1 MDFALNRILA
11 VPNWSF
17 YDPKLCDLAR
27 GILAAEQVQ
36 VHYCQGDVDHQRSVI
51 AFSGQQADVFRS
63 MDNLAENI
71 LPLINMNVQNG
82 VHPRVGALDV
92 APFVLLNGSE
102 SALIEETIRWASHF
116 SLRFDLPV
124 HLYEKAARAGQE
136 VRLPHLRGQLGEL
149 IQLPD
154 FGTVENSQWGTAIV
168 GVRNFLLAVNLNLV
182 TGDIH
187 RVRQVAKELRFQ
199 RDRGRE
205 ELKGVRALAFDLKSR
220 GMTQLSLNLTEP
232 DSTSFDAVFEIASN
246 LLAEEAIFVSGTEL
260 IGVIRDEDLAGATLL
275 TIDPSQVVR

>member
-17 YDPKLCDLAR
+17 YDPNLCDVAR
-27 GILAAEQVQ
+27 GILAAEHVQ
-36 VHYCQGDVDHQRSVI
+36 IHYCQGDVDHQRTVI
-51 AFSGQQADVFRS
+51 AFSGQQNDVFRS
-63 MDNLAENI
+63 MDNLAGII
-71 LPLINMNVQNG
+71 LPMIDMNVQNG

-92 APFVLLNGSE
+92 APFVLLKGSE
-102 SALIEETIRWASHF
+102 SALIEETIRWASHL
-116 SLRFDLPV
+116 SSRYDLPV
-124 HLYEKAARAGQE
+124 YLYEKAARAGQE
-136 VRLPHLRGQLGEL
+136 FRLPHLRGQLGEL

-154 FGTVENSQWGTAIV
+154 FGTLENPRWGTAIV

-187 RVRQVAKELRFQ
+187 GVRQVAKELRFQ

-232 DSTSFDAVFEIASN
+232 DSTSFDAVFEISSN
-246 LLAEEAIFVSGTEL
+246 LLAKEAIFVNETEL
-260 IGVIRDEDLAGATLL
+260 IGVIRERDLVGATQLSYG
-275 TIDPSQVVR
+275 PSQVVR